1 MVSVLLVVVL
11 VLGIGFFALT
21 RNKGGGAATET
32 EKDISRGTPAAL
44 PSGTVT
50 NIGSGGTTTGS
61 WYELHFTAPVY
72 PDNPA
77 NHKGGLDMN
86 LVALMDK
93 ATKTMDVADYDFDLA
108 NVADA

>member
-1 MVSVLLVVVL
+1 MSRRLTVIISVLAVVVI
-11 VLGIGFFALT
+11 VLGVALYALS
-21 RNKGGGAATET
+21 RRGGVTTSSDLES
-32 EKDISRGTPAAL
+32 EVSRETPAAL

-50 NIGSGGTTTGS
+50 GIGSGGTATGT

-77 NHKGGLDMN
+77 NHRDGLDTH

-93 ATKTMDVADYDFDLA
+93 ATKTLD
-108 NVADA
+108 